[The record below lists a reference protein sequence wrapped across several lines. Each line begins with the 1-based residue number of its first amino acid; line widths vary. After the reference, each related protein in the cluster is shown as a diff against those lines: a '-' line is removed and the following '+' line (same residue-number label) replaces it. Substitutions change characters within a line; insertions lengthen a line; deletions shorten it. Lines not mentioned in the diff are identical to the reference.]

1 MWKARVVQWQNAGIS
16 VTSMTP
22 TEGALAYV
30 SGFVIPKNSPNK
42 EGAYAYLDAML
53 DKSAQEAFAVDM
65 GYNPTVSNAVVAPD
79 LNKRIGFTPDEI
91 KKLVDLDYNYLNK
104 NDFQS
109 DERPTSLLSATTLVG
124 PATVFVAAGLLVPL
138 AILFRYSFDKVD
150 ARRIMIETFSFDN
163 YVKFFSDPY
172 YTGVL
177 ATTLRV
183 AALCTVVCLAMGLPL
198 AYVLARTQSRFK
210 NVLIMLV
217 VLPLFVGN
225 AVRAAGWMTL
235 FGSKGFLNV
244 TLMQLGIITQPLQI
258 MFTEGAVIAGIIA
271 VNLPYMVLTLQSVIE
286 GINRNVEEAA
296 FSLGA
301 GPATMFRRVLL
312 PLSLPGILAGTI
324 LTFILGMNAYATPVL
339 LGGPKFKM
347 MGPLVYGQ
355 FQLNNWPF
363 GASVAFVLMTATLTL
378 TATANI
384 LIQRRFRR

>member
-1 MWKARVVQWQNAGIS
+1 
-16 VTSMTP
+16 
-22 TEGALAYV
+22 
-30 SGFVIPKNSPNK
+30 
-42 EGAYAYLDAML
+42 ML
-53 DKSAQEAFAVDM
+53 
-65 GYNPTVSNAVVAPD
+65 
-79 LNKRIGFTPDEI
+79 
-91 KKLVDLDYNYLNK
+91 
-104 NDFQS
+104 
-109 DERPTSLLSATTLVG
+109 
-124 PATVFVAAGLLVPL
+124 
-138 AILFRYSFDKVD
+138 
-150 ARRIMIETFSFDN
+150 ETFSLDN
-163 YVKFFSDPY
+163 YIKFFADPY

-183 AALCTVVCLAMGLPL
+183 AALCTLTCLVMALPL
-198 AYVLARTQSRFK
+198 AYVLARTQSRYK

-225 AVRAAGWMTL
+225 AVRAAGWMVA

-244 TLMQLGIITQPLQI
+244 SLLQVGIISAPLQI
-258 MFTEGAVIAGIIA
+258 MYTETAVIVGIIA

-301 GPATMFRRVLL
+301 GPVMMFRRVLL
-312 PLSLPGILAGTI
+312 PLALPGVLAGII

-363 GASVAFVLMTATLTL
+363 GASVAFVLMTATLAL

-384 LIQRRFRR
+384 LVQRRFRR

>member
-1 MWKARVVQWQNAGIS
+1 MAT
-16 VTSMTP
+16 TSASQFRPDETP
-22 TEGALAYV
+22 T
-30 SGFVIPKNSPNK
+30 SW
-42 EGAYAYLDAML
+42 
-53 DKSAQEAFAVDM
+53 
-65 GYNPTVSNAVVAPD
+65 
-79 LNKRIGFTPDEI
+79 
-91 KKLVDLDYNYLNK
+91 
-104 NDFQS
+104 
-109 DERPTSLLSATTLVG
+109 LSATALIG
-124 PATVFVAAGLLVPL
+124 PATAFVSLGLLAPL
-138 AILFRYSFDKVD
+138 AILLRYSFNTID
-150 ARRIMIETFSFDN
+150 RRRMMVETFALDN
-163 YVKFFSDPY
+163 YVKFFSDSY
-172 YTGVL
+172 YTDIL
-177 ATTLRV
+177 LTTLRV
-183 AALCTVVCLAMGLPL
+183 AAFIMGFPL

-225 AVRAAGWMTL
+225 AVRAAGWMTI

-244 TLMQLGIITQPLQI
+244 TLIQVGFITEPLQI
-258 MFTEGAVIAGIIA
+258 MYTENAVVAGIIA

-286 GINRNVEEAA
+286 NINRNVEEAA

-301 GPATMFRRVLL
+301 GPMTMFRRVLL

-363 GASVAFVLMTATLTL
+363 GASAAFILMTATLGL
-378 TATANI
+378 TAAANI

>member
-1 MWKARVVQWQNAGIS
+1 MAATG
-16 VTSMTP
+16 P
-22 TEGALAYV
+22 T
-30 SGFVIPKNSPNK
+30 
-42 EGAYAYLDAML
+42 
-53 DKSAQEAFAVDM
+53 Q
-65 GYNPTVSNAVVAPD
+65 
-79 LNKRIGFTPDEI
+79 
-91 KKLVDLDYNYLNK
+91 
-104 NDFQS
+104 FQS
-109 DERPTSLLSATTLVG
+109 DETRTPLLSATMLVG
-124 PATVFVAAGLLVPL
+124 PATVFVASGLLGPL
-138 AILFRYSFDKVD
+138 LILLRYSFNRFDP
-150 ARRIMIETFSFDN
+150 RRMMVETFSLDN
-163 YVKFFSDPY
+163 YVKFFADSY
-172 YTGVL
+172 YTDIL
-177 ATTLRV
+177 WTTLRV
-183 AALCTVVCLAMGLPL
+183 AALCTLTCLVMALPL

-225 AVRAAGWMTL
+225 AVRAAGWMTI

-244 TLMQLGIITQPLQI
+244 TLMQLGVVSEPMEI
-258 MFTEGAVIAGIIA
+258 MFTESAVVAGIIA

-301 GPATMFRRVLL
+301 GPMTMFRRVLL

-363 GASVAFVLMTATLTL
+363 GASAAFVLMTATLGL

-384 LIQRRFRR
+384 LLQRRFRR

>member
-1 MWKARVVQWQNAGIS
+1 MAA
-16 VTSMTP
+16 TAT
-22 TEGALAYV
+22 
-30 SGFVIPKNSPNK
+30 
-42 EGAYAYLDAML
+42 
-53 DKSAQEAFAVDM
+53 AQ
-65 GYNPTVSNAVVAPD
+65 
-79 LNKRIGFTPDEI
+79 
-91 KKLVDLDYNYLNK
+91 
-104 NDFQS
+104 FQS
-109 DERPTSLLSATTLVG
+109 EEAPASVLSATTLVG

-138 AILFRYSFDKVD
+138 AILLRYSFNTMDP
-150 ARRIMIETFSFDN
+150 RRIMHEAFSLDN
-163 YVKFFSDPY
+163 YVKFFADPY

-177 ATTLRV
+177 WTTLRV
-183 AALCTVVCLAMGLPL
+183 AALCTLVCLVMALPL
-198 AYVLARTQSRFK
+198 AYVLARTQTRFK

-225 AVRAAGWMTL
+225 AVRAAGWMTI

-244 TLMQLGIITQPLQI
+244 TLMQLGIINEPLEI
-258 MFTEGAVIAGIIA
+258 MYTESAVVAGIIA
-271 VNLPYMVLTLQSVIE
+271 VTLPYMVLTLQSVIE

-324 LTFILGMNAYATPVL
+324 LTFILSMNAYATPVL
-339 LGGPKFKM
+339 LGGPKFRM
-347 MGPLVYGQ
+347 MGPLIYGQ

-363 GASVAFVLMTATLTL
+363 GASAAFILMTATLGL

>member
-1 MWKARVVQWQNAGIS
+1 MAA
-16 VTSMTP
+16 TAT
-22 TEGALAYV
+22 
-30 SGFVIPKNSPNK
+30 
-42 EGAYAYLDAML
+42 
-53 DKSAQEAFAVDM
+53 AQ
-65 GYNPTVSNAVVAPD
+65 
-79 LNKRIGFTPDEI
+79 
-91 KKLVDLDYNYLNK
+91 
-104 NDFQS
+104 FQS
-109 DERPTSLLSATTLVG
+109 EEAPTSVLSAATLVG
-124 PATVFVAAGLLVPL
+124 PATVFVAAGLLLPL
-138 AILFRYSFDKVD
+138 AILFRYSLNTMD
-150 ARRIMIETFSFDN
+150 ARRIMHEAFSLQN
-163 YVKFFSDPY
+163 YLKFFADPY
-172 YTGVL
+172 YLGVFW
-177 ATTLRV
+177 TTLRV
-183 AALCTVVCLAMGLPL
+183 AALCTLVCLVMALPL

-244 TLMQLGIITQPLQI
+244 TLMQFGIIHEPLEI
-258 MFTEGAVIAGIIA
+258 MYTENAVVAGIIA

-324 LTFILGMNAYATPVL
+324 LTFILSMNAYATPVL
-339 LGGPKFKM
+339 LGGPKFRM
-347 MGPLVYGQ
+347 MGPLIYGQ

-363 GASVAFVLMTATLTL
+363 GASAAFILMTATLGL

-384 LIQRRFRR
+384 LIQRRYRR

>member
-1 MWKARVVQWQNAGIS
+1 MAATG
-16 VTSMTP
+16 P
-22 TEGALAYV
+22 
-30 SGFVIPKNSPNK
+30 
-42 EGAYAYLDAML
+42 
-53 DKSAQEAFAVDM
+53 AQ
-65 GYNPTVSNAVVAPD
+65 
-79 LNKRIGFTPDEI
+79 
-91 KKLVDLDYNYLNK
+91 
-104 NDFQS
+104 FQS
-109 DERPTSLLSATTLVG
+109 DETPTSLLSATTLVG
-124 PATVFVAAGLLVPL
+124 PATVFVAAGLLAPL
-138 AILFRYSFDKVD
+138 AILFRYSLNTINP
-150 ARRIMIETFSFDN
+150 RRVMVETFSLDN
-163 YVKFFSDPY
+163 YTKFFADPY

-177 ATTLRV
+177 WTTLRV
-183 AALCTVVCLAMGLPL
+183 AALCTVACLVMGFPL

-244 TLMQLGIITQPLQI
+244 TLIQLGVITEPLQI
-258 MFTEGAVIAGIIA
+258 MYTESAVVAGIIA

-301 GPATMFRRVLL
+301 GPMTMFGRVLL

-339 LGGPKFKM
+339 LGGPKFRM

-363 GASVAFVLMTATLTL
+363 GASVAFVLMAATLGL

-384 LIQRRFRR
+384 LVQRRFRR

>member
-1 MWKARVVQWQNAGIS
+1 VAAASAR
-16 VTSMTP
+16 P
-22 TEGALAYV
+22 L
-30 SGFVIPKNSPNK
+30 
-42 EGAYAYLDAML
+42 
-53 DKSAQEAFAVDM
+53 
-65 GYNPTVSNAVVAPD
+65 
-79 LNKRIGFTPDEI
+79 
-91 KKLVDLDYNYLNK
+91 
-104 NDFQS
+104 QS
-109 DERPTSLLSATTLVG
+109 DEAPTSLLSATALVG
-124 PATVFVAAGLLVPL
+124 PATVFVSIGLLAPL
-138 AILFRYSFDKVD
+138 AILLRYSFNTLDP
-150 ARRIMIETFSFDN
+150 RRMMVETFSLDN
-163 YVKFFSDPY
+163 YIKFFADSY
-172 YTGVL
+172 YTDIFW
-177 ATTLRV
+177 TTLRV
-183 AALCTVVCLAMGLPL
+183 AALCTLVCLAMGFPL

-235 FGSKGFLNV
+235 
-244 TLMQLGIITQPLQI
+244 MQLGIITEPLQI
-258 MFTEGAVIAGIIA
+258 MYTESAVVAGIIA

-301 GPATMFRRVLL
+301 GPVTMFRRVLL

-347 MGPLVYGQ
+347 MGPLIYGQ

-363 GASVAFVLMTATLTL
+363 GAAVAFVLMTATLGL

-384 LIQRRFRR
+384 LVQRRFRR

>member
-1 MWKARVVQWQNAGIS
+1 
-16 VTSMTP
+16 MTA
-22 TEGALAYV
+22 TTTFHA
-30 SGFVIPKNSPNK
+30 
-42 EGAYAYLDAML
+42 
-53 DKSAQEAFAVDM
+53 
-65 GYNPTVSNAVVAPD
+65 
-79 LNKRIGFTPDEI
+79 
-91 KKLVDLDYNYLNK
+91 
-104 NDFQS
+104 
-109 DERPTSLLSATTLVG
+109 DERPSSLLSASALVG
-124 PATVFVAAGLLVPL
+124 PATAFVTLGLLAPM
-138 AILFRYSFDKVD
+138 AILLRYSFNRFDP
-150 ARRIMIETFSFDN
+150 RRMMIETFSLDN
-163 YVKFFSDPY
+163 YVKFFADPY

-177 ATTLRV
+177 WTTLRV
-183 AALCTVVCLAMGLPL
+183 AALCTVFCLVMGLPL

-225 AVRAAGWMTL
+225 AVRAAGWMVL
-235 FGSKGFLNV
+235 FGAKGFLNV
-244 TLMQLGIITQPLQI
+244 TLMQFGIITAPLQM
-258 MFTEGAVIAGIIA
+258 MFTEGAVVAGIIA

-363 GASVAFVLMTATLTL
+363 GASAAFILMTATLGL
-378 TATANI
+378 TAAANI

>member
-1 MWKARVVQWQNAGIS
+1 MAT
-16 VTSMTP
+16 TSTMP
-22 TEGALAYV
+22 LQ
-30 SGFVIPKNSPNK
+30 P
-42 EGAYAYLDAML
+42 
-53 DKSAQEAFAVDM
+53 
-65 GYNPTVSNAVVAPD
+65 
-79 LNKRIGFTPDEI
+79 
-91 KKLVDLDYNYLNK
+91 
-104 NDFQS
+104 
-109 DERPTSLLSATTLVG
+109 DERPSSLLSATVLVG
-124 PATVFVAAGLLVPL
+124 PATAFVTAGLLLPL
-138 AILFRYSFDKVD
+138 AILLRYSFNKFDP
-150 ARRIMIETFSFDN
+150 RRMMVEAFSFDN
-163 YVKFFSDPY
+163 YLKFFADPY

-177 ATTLRV
+177 WTTLRV
-183 AALCTVVCLAMGLPL
+183 AALCTVACLIMGLPL
-198 AYVLARTQSRFK
+198 AYVLARTQSRYK

-244 TLMQLGIITQPLQI
+244 SLMQFGVITAPLQI
-258 MFTEGAVIAGIIA
+258 MYTESAVVAGIIA

-363 GASVAFVLMTATLTL
+363 GASVAFVLMTATLGL
-378 TATANI
+378 TAAANI
-384 LIQRRFRR
+384 LVQRRFRR